1 VRRDFGSLEKGPFDL
16 LVIGGGIYGA
26 WTSLDASL
34 RGLRVALLE
43 KGDWASG
50 TSSASSK
57 LVHGGLR
64 YLEHLRIG
72 LVRRSLRERSRLLA
86 IAPHRVMATRFV
98 VPLYRGGRAGP
109 FRIKTGLRLYDLFA
123 GSRNPLQGPSAFDRR
138 ETLSRHPF
146 LAEEGLLGA
155 AAYGDCVTDDSRFTL
170 EVVEAA
176 RRAGTV
182 AVNYAEAAEI
192 LFLGSRAAGAAVVD
206 RTDGRAIEVEAGLV
220 VNTAGPWVGK
230 LAGDCDFTRSMRLTK
245 GVHLVMPRLTSPE
258 AFLFLT
264 RQDRRVLFLIPWYG
278 RTLLGTTDTDY
289 HHDPDEVTVEERDV
303 DYLFEELES
312 VVRQDLWSRSD
323 ISGATA
329 GLRALRDEP
338 GVSPGLLTREW
349 SLSSCRPG
357 MLTSLG
363 GKFTTARADA
373 AAIVDEA
380 LRLLGGRKWAA
391 APTEKRCLPFCPEGE
406 YSHWQ
411 SEGVREGLRVGL
423 DSETASWCPRRY
435 GTAVREIFALV
446 RDDPSLGER
455 LVPGLPFC
463 RAEALHCARSE
474 MVLRLED
481 LLRRRIPLL
490 LLDRPARETLENT
503 AALVA
508 EPLGWAPERCRRE
521 VDEIL
526 ERRRFY
532 GQLPT
537 PGSEALE
544 LTGEGGKGKK
554 GVANQDGFPASTDV
568 APGTSENNRSE

>member
-1 VRRDFGSLEKGPFDL
+1 
-16 LVIGGGIYGA
+16 
-26 WTSLDASL
+26 
-34 RGLRVALLE
+34 
-43 KGDWASG
+43 
-50 TSSASSK
+50 
-57 LVHGGLR
+57 
-64 YLEHLRIG
+64 
-72 LVRRSLRERSRLLA
+72 
-86 IAPHRVMATRFV
+86 MM
-98 VPLYRGGRAGP
+98 
-109 FRIKTGLRLYDLFA
+109 KTGIRLYDLFA
-123 GSRNPLQGPSAFDRR
+123 GARNPLQGPSAFDRE

-155 AAYGDCVTDDSRFTL
+155 AAYGDCVTDDGRFTL

-176 RRAGTV
+176 RRAGAV
-182 AVNYAEAAEI
+182 VVNYAEAAEI
-192 LFLGSRAAGAAVVD
+192 LFRDRRAAGAAVVD
-206 RTDGRAIEVEAGLV
+206 RTDGSTLEVEAGLV

-230 LAGDCDFTRSMRLTK
+230 LAGDCDFTRSLRLTK
-245 GVHLVMPRLTSPE
+245 GVHLVMPRLPSPE

-278 RTLLGTTDTDY
+278 KTLLGTTDTDY
-289 HHDPDEVTVEERDV
+289 NHDPDEAGVDERDV
-303 DYLFEELES
+303 DYLFTELES
-312 VVRQDLWSRSD
+312 VLRHDLWSRSD

-357 MLTSLG
+357 MLSSLG

-373 AAIVDEA
+373 AGIVDEA

-391 APTEKRCLPFCPEGE
+391 APTEKRRLPFCPEGE
-406 YSHWQ
+406 FSHWKG
-411 SEGVREGLRVGL
+411 ERVREALRLGL

-435 GTAVREIFALV
+435 GTAVGEIFALV

-474 MVLRLED
+474 MVVRLED

-490 LLDRPARETLENT
+490 LLDRPDRETLEKT

-508 EPLGWAPERCRRE
+508 GLLGWTPDQCRRE

-526 ERRRFY
+526 EGWRLY
-532 GQLPT
+532 EQPSLPGQK
-537 PGSEALE
+537 S
-544 LTGEGGKGKK
+544 
-554 GVANQDGFPASTDV
+554 S
-568 APGTSENNRSE
+568 S